1 MGVQYTE
8 SLLGDNEGTPHFPSQ
23 ILTSYHPQRI
33 IILVALHLLIT
44 QTPPLHRAACLPSGP
59 SDTLLSSGADD
70 DGVELVVVVGGGKG
84 LGCEICRWVGI
95 AVACL
100 PKNPH
105 ILFFN
110 GKLIVLLFPPYGP
123 LARHPAGMH
132 GAEGGLLG
140 GRLKRDEAAARA

>member
-1 MGVQYTE
+1 M
-8 SLLGDNEGTPHFPSQ
+8 
-23 ILTSYHPQRI
+23 
-33 IILVALHLLIT
+33 
-44 QTPPLHRAACLPSGP
+44 GP
-59 SDTLLSSGADD
+59 SDTLLSPGADD
-70 DGVELVVVVGGGKG
+70 DVRRRVVVVGGGKG

-132 GAEGGLLG
+132 GAEGGGLLG